1 MIAVVKEHGPQ
12 LGYAPACQ
20 AVGIARATFYRYRT
34 DGQPRVKKKRRM
46 PKQALTSQE
55 RQEVLDCLH
64 EPRFVDLAPNEVF
77 AQLLDEDKYLCSP
90 RTMYRLLEQ
99 NNEVRERRRQR
110 KTVPYSKPEL
120 LATGPNQVWSWDIT
134 KLHGPEKWQYYY
146 LYVLMDIFSRYVVGW
161 LLAERESGTLA
172 KHLIAE
178 SCLRQ
183 GIAPQQLV
191 IHSDRGAAMRSQTL
205 AQTMVTLGVAQS
217 FSRPHVSDDNPFS
230 ESQYKTLKYRL
241 DFPVRFTSMPHA
253 ENHCQDFFAWYNQ
266 EHHHVS
272 LGLMTPHD
280 VHYGLAQEKWRQRER
295 TLAAAFKAHPERFPR
310 GTPSPPLVPSEVWIN
325 KPQVKAAV
333 AEPADQRAPE
343 SAQAGVAVAENDN
356 AVAAFTKEPS
366 TEKTAR

>member
-1 MIAVVKEHGPQ
+1 MIAVVKEHGPT
-12 LGYAPACQ
+12 LGYAGACQ
-20 AVGIARATFYRYRT
+20 SVGIARATFYRHCAARPAKT
-34 DGQPRVKKKRRM
+34 HKRKVPR
-46 PKQALTSQE
+46 QALTPQE
-55 RQEVLDCLH
+55 RQEVLDVLH

-99 NNEVRERRRQR
+99 NQEVRERRRQR
-110 KTVPYSKPEL
+110 KIVPYSKPEL

-134 KLHGPEKWQYYY
+134 KLRSPEKWQYYY

-183 GIAPQQLV
+183 GIQPQQLI
-191 IHSDRGAAMRSQTL
+191 IHSDRGAAMRSKTL

-241 DFPVRFTSMPHA
+241 DFPVRFTSASHA
-253 ENHCQDFFAWYNQ
+253 ENRCQDFFTWYNC
-266 EHHHVS
+266 
-272 LGLMTPHD
+272 
-280 VHYGLAQEKWRQRER
+280 
-295 TLAAAFKAHPERFPR
+295 
-310 GTPSPPLVPSEVWIN
+310 
-325 KPQVKAAV
+325 
-333 AEPADQRAPE
+333 
-343 SAQAGVAVAENDN
+343 
-356 AVAAFTKEPS
+356 
-366 TEKTAR
+366 